1 MNMTR
6 RGFGV
11 LAAAA
16 LSSPGLAAAASKR
29 PAPSLIKPP
38 RLRPGDLVGL
48 VAPGGYAND
57 RIVDKSVRNIEALG
71 LRVKVGTYIR
81 AVHGNYAGSV
91 QQRLADLHAMYAD
104 PEVRMIWPVRG
115 GSGCISLLNGLDYAL
130 IRRNPKILLGYSDI
144 TALHLAIHR
153 RAGLVGFHG
162 PVASSTLAD
171 YSREHML
178 AVLCEPRANYTI
190 PMAPENAVK
199 AQTAPQFAIRTLTQ
213 GVATGPLMGGNLS
226 LLAALCGT
234 PYAPDFRDGLLFV
247 EEVDEAP
254 YRIDRWMTQLDL
266 AFGLHNAAGVMV
278 GVCED
283 CAPKPGERGLDLIE
297 TLDQHLKPLTVP
309 AVSGYSIGHIRHQ
322 FTLPV
327 GVRARLDT
335 AAQTVTLLEPA
346 VL

>member
-1 MNMTR
+1 MTR
-6 RGFGV
+6 RGFGA

-16 LSSPGLAAAASKR
+16 LSTPALAASGLR
-29 PAPSLIKPP
+29 VPRLIKPP

-48 VAPGGYAND
+48 VAPGGYASD
-57 RIVDKSVRNIEALG
+57 RIIEKSVRNIEALG
-71 LRVKVGTYIR
+71 LRVKVGTYLR

-91 QQRLADLHAMYAD
+91 QQRLADLHAMVAD
-104 PEVRMIWPVRG
+104 PEVKMIWPVRG
-115 GSGCISLLNGLDYAL
+115 GSGCISLLSGLDYDL

-144 TALHLAIHR
+144 TALHLAIHAR
-153 RAGLVGFHG
+153 TGLVGFHG

-178 AVLCEPRANYTI
+178 AVLCEPRPSYTI

-199 AQTAPQFAIRTLTQ
+199 VQTEPQFAIRTLTQ
-213 GVATGPLMGGNLS
+213 GVAIGPLIGGNLS

-234 PYAPDFRDGLLFV
+234 PYAPDFRGGLLFV
-247 EEVDEAP
+247 EEVGEAP
-254 YRIDRWMTQLDL
+254 YRIDRMLMQLDL
-266 AFGLHNAAGVMV
+266 SYGLANAAGVMV

-283 CAPKPGERGLDLIE
+283 CKPEAGERGLNLDE
-297 TLDQHLKPLTVP
+297 TLDEHLKPLVIP
-309 AVSGYSIGHIRHQ
+309 AVTGYSIGHIRHQ
-322 FTLPV
+322 FTAPV
-327 GVRARLDT
+327 GVQARLDT

>member
-16 LSSPGLAAAASKR
+16 FSTPGLAGAASKR
-29 PAPSLIKPP
+29 PAPGLIKPP

-48 VAPGGYAND
+48 VAPGGYASD
-57 RIVDKSVRNIEALG
+57 RIIDKSVRNIEALG

-144 TALHLAIHR
+144 TALHLAIHK

-178 AVLCEPRANYTI
+178 AVLCEPRSTYTI

-213 GVATGPLMGGNLS
+213 GVATGPLIGGNLS

-266 AFGLHNAAGVMV
+266 AFGLKEAAGVMV

-283 CAPKPGERGLDLIE
+283 CVPKPGERGLDLDE

-327 GVRARLDT
+327 GVKARLDT
-335 AAQTVTLLEPA
+335 ASQTVTLLEPA
-346 VL
+346 VT